1 MSEIKIEGNW
11 DIYSDYLKRRWN
23 VLTEEDLDFSDGNV
37 EGLVQRIIARTGTD
51 QVTVAKVIKL
61 ASISGDVC

>member
-11 DIYSDYLKRRWN
+11 DIYSDYLKRRWSA
-23 VLTEEDLDFSDGNV
+23 LTEEDLDFSDGDI
-37 EGLVQRIIARTGTD
+37 EGLIQRIINRVGTD
-51 QVTVAKVIKL
+51 RETVAKVIKL